1 MMTATCLSSKK
12 RQRRASAQP
21 FSKAFFSTRPDFGN
35 SKGGPSIR
43 SLAGQ
48 LRPQGDST
56 RLDSGL
62 APHPR
67 HVGMAHADR
76 RCSGC
81 GTPHNFRARPHVS
94 PRLLI
99 FAQPSRLSRIHA
111 AHSRW
116 IAGDNE
122 FSRSGPR
129 STSLGRAE
137 SAPAGSWMS
146 PYHPNKILQRQSVKN
161 GLGLIAFTTTTRQ
174 HSLNQKAQR
183 ILSIEIT
190 FWAVERCCSLAAGR

>member
-1 MMTATCLSSKK
+1 MCGGRRSRRAHEQMMTATCLSSKK

-129 STSLGRAE
+129 STSLGRRGRTCWFVDVALP
-137 SAPAGSWMS
+137 SQQDPPAS
-146 PYHPNKILQRQSVKN
+146 
-161 GLGLIAFTTTTRQ
+161 
-174 HSLNQKAQR
+174 
-183 ILSIEIT
+183 
-190 FWAVERCCSLAAGR
+190 ER